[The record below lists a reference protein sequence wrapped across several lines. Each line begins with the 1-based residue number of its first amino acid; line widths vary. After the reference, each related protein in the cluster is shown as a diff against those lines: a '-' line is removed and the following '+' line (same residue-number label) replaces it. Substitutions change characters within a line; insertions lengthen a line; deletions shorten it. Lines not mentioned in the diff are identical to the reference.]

1 MSKIISRTSTLA
13 ASILAVT
20 ALAACG
26 GGGATPAPSTTA
38 AHTSSTTTAQTATS
52 ATDTTIAAT
61 PPSSAAIKSIPAD
74 ALALVGSVPITE
86 AELDKWMPILFGGDT
101 FEATHVV
108 APKRM
113 VSDPPD
119 YGRCIAGVKAIEAK
133 RTVGKVHLPSGGPLV
148 ICRELNRDL
157 ELQTLGYLIGTQV
170 DLGQS
175 AEKGVHVTDAEVARE
190 FKSLKA
196 RLFPKESEFQEYLS
210 NHGWTLGVELYLI
223 KRDLLTED
231 LEKAFTSA
239 GGERAFGKYLR
250 ESIPRWDARTICR
263 PGYVVEGCRG
273 YREPTAPSAAASPA
287 ILLEGLTGV
296 E

>member
-1 MSKIISRTSTLA
+1 MTKTTSRISTLA
-13 ASILAVT
+13 AIVLAAT
-20 ALAACG
+20 GLAACG
-26 GGGATPAPSTTA
+26 GGGSTTAPSTTA
-38 AHTSSTTTAQTATS
+38 AHTSSTTTAQTTS
-52 ATDTTIAAT
+52 TTSTTIAAT
-61 PPSSAAIKSIPAD
+61 PPTSAAIKRIPAN
-74 ALALVGSVPITE
+74 ALALVGGVPITK
-86 AELDKWMPILFGGDT
+86 AEVNKWMPFLFGGDT
-101 FEATHVV
+101 FESTHVV
-108 APKRM
+108 APKGM

-133 RTVGKVHLPSGGPLV
+133 RTVGKVQLPSGGPLV

-175 AEKGVHVTDAEVARE
+175 AEKGVHVSDAEVARE

-196 RLFPKESEFQEYLS
+196 RLFPKESELQEYLG

-223 KRDLLTED
+223 KRDLLTDD
-231 LEKAFTSA
+231 LGKVFTNA

-250 ESIPRWDARTICR
+250 ESIPRWTARTICR

-273 YREPTAPSAAASPA
+273 YREPATSSGATSPA

-296 E
+296 G